1 MMLSNTR
8 EQLKMFVTNPI
19 FLAGIFSWLGAQ
31 FLKTII
37 NLIHGRIHSFSE
49 LAQNLFWKTGGM
61 PSSHSALVASFCTT
75 IGFRNGI
82 NSDIFMLS
90 LVFFFV
96 TIRDAFGVRHSSG
109 IQAHRLNVIGKEL
122 AEKKAIE
129 KYTPIKEVDGH
140 TPLQVILGCVLGFLI
155 GLSFSLLM

>member
-1 MMLSNTR
+1 
-8 EQLKMFVTNPI
+8 
-19 FLAGIFSWLGAQ
+19 
-31 FLKTII
+31 
-37 NLIHGRIHSFSE
+37 
-49 LAQNLFWKTGGM
+49 M

-109 IQAHRLNVIGKEL
+109 IQAHKLNVIGKEL